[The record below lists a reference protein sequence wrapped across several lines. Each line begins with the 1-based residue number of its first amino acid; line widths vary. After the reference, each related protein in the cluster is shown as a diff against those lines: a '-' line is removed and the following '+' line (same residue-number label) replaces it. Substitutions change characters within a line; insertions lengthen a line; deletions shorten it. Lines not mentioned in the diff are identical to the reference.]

1 MDATDRLFQPVVQR
15 RASDNVAKQ
24 ILQLTESLRLR
35 PGDKLPSERDMRDQL
50 QVSRTTLREA
60 IRLLESQG
68 VLEVRQGLG
77 TFVSDRPTLAGLP
90 VRWSRWVEE
99 NKEQLLELLQVRA
112 ALEPLAAG
120 LAAQRASEQ
129 DVRKMTEFLDQLD
142 AAVSGGDLDRAVKGD
157 IAFHQSISECGGN
170 SFLVRLNA
178 DINVSLLESRYA
190 YYSLSSR
197 AEVSRLGHRRILE
210 GIAAGDPESASNEMR
225 EHVASAIAFYENL
238 DTNQQG

>member
-1 MDATDRLFQPVVQR
+1 MEPTNRLFEPVVLK
-15 RASDNVAKQ
+15 RASDQVAQQ
-24 ILQLTESLRLR
+24 ILQLTESLRLK

-77 TFVSDRPTLAGLP
+77 TFVSDRPTVAGLP
-90 VRWSRWVEE
+90 TRWSRWIEE

-112 ALEPLAAG
+112 ALEPLAAA
-120 LAAQRASEQ
+120 LAAQRATAEEVQ
-129 DVRKMTEFLDQLD
+129 AMAQILDRLD
-142 AAVSGGDLDRAVKGD
+142 AAVAEGDLDNAVKGD
-157 IAFHQSISECGGN
+157 IAFHQAISECGCN

-178 DINVSLLESRYA
+178 DINVTLLESRYA

-210 GIAAGDPESASNEMR
+210 AIAGAAPGRASNAMR
-225 EHVASAIAFYENL
+225 EHVASAIEFYENI
-238 DTNQQG
+238 DISQ